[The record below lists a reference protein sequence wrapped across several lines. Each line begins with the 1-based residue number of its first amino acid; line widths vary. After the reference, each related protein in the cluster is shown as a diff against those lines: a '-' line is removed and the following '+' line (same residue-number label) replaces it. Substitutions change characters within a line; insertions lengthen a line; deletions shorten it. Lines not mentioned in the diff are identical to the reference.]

1 MRPIYPLL
9 QRWCDETIGVEEWMD
24 EAALRRIELFSSLS
38 RKQRRLLAMRGDELD
53 VPAGRLLCGKGRSAH
68 EFFVIEE
75 GTARVVSDG
84 QYLDELGPG
93 DFFGEMGLHEGSPR
107 NADVIAETPLR
118 LIVLS
123 GPVLKD
129 LERECPALARRISVA
144 IERRRAWLQPVP

>member
-1 MRPIYPLL
+1 
-9 QRWCDETIGVEEWMD
+9 MD
-24 EAALRRIELFSSLS
+24 GAALQGIELFSSLS
-38 RKQRRLLAMRGDELD
+38 RKQRRVLAMRGDEVD
-53 VPAGRLLCGKGRSAH
+53 VPAGKVLCGKGKTAH

-93 DFFGEMGLHEGSPR
+93 DFFGEMGLLEGSER

-129 LERECPALARRISVA
+129 LERESPALARRISGA
-144 IERRRAWLQPVP
+144 IEQRRAWLQPVP